1 MTENVLADYLL
12 AYGKKQWQ
20 PGRVDCCLF
29 LAAWA
34 IWLGHR
40 DPADHLRGAYDS
52 EDGFRVIV
60 AASGGVVG
68 VVDRCASAIGA
79 RRIPQA
85 SCGDIGVIGNT
96 KDIRCQFGAIFDGAR
111 WRIRTPAGYRSIVA
125 RPLAAW
131 SIL

>member
-1 MTENVLADYLL
+1 MENTLADFLR
-12 AYGKKQWQ
+12 AYGEKPWA

-40 DPADHLRGAYDS
+40 DPAEHLRGVYDG
-52 EDGFRVIV
+52 EDGFRAIV
-60 AASGGVVG
+60 NAAGSVVA
-68 VVDRCASAIGA
+68 VVDRCASVIGA
-79 RRIPQA
+79 RRIQQPT
-85 SCGDIGVIGNT
+85 CGDIGVIGNT
-96 KDIRCQFGAIFDGAR
+96 KDVHCQFGAIFDNAR
-111 WRIRTPAGYRSIVA
+111 WQIRAPAGYRSIIA